1 MSNKQQQPVTG
12 PAQFLEMPDT
22 SKTQE
27 DFSGIDSLGS
37 LLNTIPEL
45 SNLVDQAI
53 SAGWT
58 SNKFQNEVE
67 NSKWWKSHSDTA
79 RQVIIQ
85 RANDPKAF
93 EQSLGNTTNSVIAMA
108 RQLGF
113 TVDARTAKAI
123 ANHAL
128 LTGNSGSQ
136 PWLEQEL
143 GRRQDYTHVKDIGSL
158 QGQMASVASQ
168 LSEAAGQYGMNWT
181 PAQIA
186 QRAQQ
191 VVQGNTTSDTYLN
204 QLKSW
209 AKSAFPSLAKEI
221 DAGQTVQQ
229 LASPYVQS
237 MSQLLEVNPGQ
248 LNLFTPVIRKA
259 LQGTQDPKTKERVSM
274 NLSDFEDQV
283 RNDPRWQFTQNAK
296 DTMSSA
302 LLKLGADFGFGPQ
315 G

>member
-1 MSNKQQQPVTG
+1 MSNKQPLTG

-22 SKTQE
+22 SKTQA
-27 DFSGIDSLGS
+27 DYSGIDSLGS

-45 SNLVDQAI
+45 SHLVDEAI
-53 SAGWT
+53 KSGWT
-58 SNKFQNEVE
+58 STRFQNEVE
-67 NSKWWKSHSDTA
+67 NSKWWRSNSDTA

-93 EQSLGNTTNSVIAMA
+93 QQSLSNTTDSVIAMA

-113 TVDARTAKAI
+113 TVDSATAKAI

-128 LTGNSGSQ
+128 MTGNSSNQ
-136 PWLEQEL
+136 AWLDQQL
-143 GRRQDYTHVKDIGSL
+143 GRHQDYSRVTDIGSL
-158 QGQMASVASQ
+158 QGQMATEASR
-168 LSEAAGQYGMNWT
+168 LSQAAAQYGMNWT
-181 PAQIA
+181 PAQVA

-191 VVQGNTTSDTYLN
+191 IVQGNTTSDTYLN

-209 AKSAFPSLAKEI
+209 AKSAFPALAKEI
-221 DAGQTVQQ
+221 DSGQTVEQ

-237 MSQLLEVNPGQ
+237 MSNLLEVDPGS
-248 LNLFTPVIRKA
+248 LNLYTPAIRRA
-259 LQGTQDPKTKERVSM
+259 LQGVQDPKTKDRVTM

-283 RNDPRWQFTQNAK
+283 RNDPRWQYTQNAK

-302 LLKLGADFGFGPQ
+302 LLKLGADFGFGPN